1 MKTYI
6 SKIFTFL
13 PTMGAPYRD
22 TRQTVKRLNLWQ
34 KTAVDK
40 SAWINA
46 WIESTFVEITN
57 PTSGANVVVGTIYK
71 DPSVDLADFKR
82 NCLNN
87 LLEKKPK
94 QQKSVCLSGD
104 FNINFLNHNVHNLIN
119 EDSLA
124 SNIFFTLPPEA
135 N

>member
-6 SKIFTFL
+6 SKISTFL

-40 SAWINA
+40 CAWINA

-71 DPSVDLADFKR
+71 DPSMDLADFNR
-82 NCLNN
+82 NY
-87 LLEKKPK
+87 
-94 QQKSVCLSGD
+94 
-104 FNINFLNHNVHNLIN
+104 
-119 EDSLA
+119 
-124 SNIFFTLPPEA
+124 
-135 N
+135 

>member
-40 SAWINA
+40 SA
-46 WIESTFVEITN
+46 
-57 PTSGANVVVGTIYK
+57 
-71 DPSVDLADFKR
+71 
-82 NCLNN
+82 
-87 LLEKKPK
+87 
-94 QQKSVCLSGD
+94 
-104 FNINFLNHNVHNLIN
+104 
-119 EDSLA
+119 
-124 SNIFFTLPPEA
+124 
-135 N
+135 